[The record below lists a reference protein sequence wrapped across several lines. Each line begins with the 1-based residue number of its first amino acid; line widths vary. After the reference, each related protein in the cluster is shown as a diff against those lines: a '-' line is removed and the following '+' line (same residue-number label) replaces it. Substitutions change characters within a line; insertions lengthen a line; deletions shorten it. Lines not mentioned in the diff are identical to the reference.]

1 MRTTKTA
8 EKTENQ
14 DMALNSLSLP
24 TVDAAAIEKTLSS
37 FARTTDEIVS
47 LAELK
52 SLLSSGKKLILK
64 FGADVTAA
72 DLHIGH
78 AVNLWMYRE
87 LQDLG
92 HKVVFL
98 IGDFTTGIGDPS
110 GRNKLRPV
118 IGEEEIKKN
127 AEEFIRQVKMV
138 LRDDPEVFEIRRNS
152 EWLGAMSAKDLLN
165 LMSLVTNEHLRSRD
179 MFRNRIAEGVPVY
192 EHELIYPILQGYDS
206 VALNADLTV
215 IGTDQL
221 YNEMMGRTL
230 QEKFGQKAQVIITTK
245 ITPGI
250 DGKEKQSKSIGNY
263 IGLAHSP
270 RDKFGRVMSIPDNLV
285 ATYFEVYTTVPMDEI
300 TSIMSRMEMAPMECK
315 LRLAEEVVA
324 RYHGREVALA
334 EREWF
339 TSTFS
344 RKQTPTEIPEV
355 KVPTSPVT
363 LIDALRSCF
372 GASKSR
378 AELRR
383 LILQNGVKVNDITA
397 ATPDQQLQIGEGGLV
412 LKVGKRNWFKLTTE
426 R

>member
-1 MRTTKTA
+1 MSLT
-8 EKTENQ
+8 
-14 DMALNSLSLP
+14 SLSLP
-24 TVDAAAIEKTLSS
+24 SVDKAAIERTLSC

-47 LAELK
+47 LTELRE
-52 SLLSSGKKLILK
+52 LLSSGKQLILK

-118 IGEEEIKKN
+118 IPEEQIKKN

-165 LMSLVTNEHLRSRD
+165 LMSLVTNDHLRSRD
-179 MFRNRIAEGVPVY
+179 MFRNRIADGIPVY

-206 VALNADLTV
+206 VALKADLTV

-230 QEKFGQKAQVIITTK
+230 QDKFGQKPQVIITTK

-263 IGLAHSP
+263 IGLAHTP
-270 RDKFGRVMSIPDNLV
+270 RDKFGRVMSIPDHLV
-285 ATYFEVYTTVPMDEI
+285 ATYFEVYTTVPMEDVA
-300 TSIMSRMEMAPMECK
+300 SISTLMQTGPMECK

-324 RYHGREVALA
+324 RYHGREVALE

-344 RKQTPTEIPEV
+344 RKQTPQEIPEV
-355 KVPTSPVT
+355 LLSNSSVT
-363 LIDALRSCF
+363 LIEALSSCF
-372 GASKSR
+372 STSKSK

-383 LILQNGVKVNDITA
+383 LILQNGVKINDITA
-397 ATPDQQLQIGEGGLV
+397 VTPDQQLHLGDEGLV
-412 LKVGKRNWFKLTTE
+412 VKVGKRNWFKLTIQK
-426 R
+426 

>member
-1 MRTTKTA
+1 MSLT
-8 EKTENQ
+8 
-14 DMALNSLSLP
+14 SLSAP
-24 TVDAAAIEKTLSS
+24 QIAQPDIEKVLSS
-37 FARTTDEIVS
+37 FARTTEEIVS
-47 LAELK
+47 LAELRA
-52 SLLSSGKKLILK
+52 LLTSGRKLVLK

-118 IGEEEIKKN
+118 ISEEQIKKN

-152 EWLGAMSAKDLLN
+152 EWLGAMSAKDLLSV
-165 LMSLVTNEHLRSRD
+165 MSLVTNEHLRSRD
-179 MFRNRIAEGVPVY
+179 MFRNRIAEGIPVY
-192 EHELIYPILQGYDS
+192 EHELIYPLLQGYDS
-206 VALNADLTV
+206 VALKADLTV
-215 IGTDQL
+215 IGSDQL

-230 QEKFGQKAQVIITTK
+230 QEKFGQKPQVIITTK

-270 RDKFGRVMSIPDNLV
+270 RDKFGRVMSIPDHLV
-285 ATYFEVYTTVPMDEI
+285 VPYFEVYTTVPIEEI
-300 TSIMSRMEMAPMECK
+300 GLIIGLMETAPMDCK

-324 RYHGREVALA
+324 RYHGRDVAVA

-339 TSTFS
+339 TGTFS
-344 RKQTPTEIPEV
+344 RKETPVEIPEV
-355 KVPTSPVT
+355 TMSASTVS
-363 LIDALRSCF
+363 LIEALQGCF
-372 GASKSR
+372 GETKSR

-383 LILQNGVKVNDITA
+383 LIQQHGVKVDDVV
-397 ATPDQQLQIGEGGLV
+397 ATKPDQELHIGEEGLV
-412 LKVGKRNWFKLTTE
+412 VKVGKRNWFRLTTP
-426 R
+426 

>member
-1 MRTTKTA
+1 
-8 EKTENQ
+8 
-14 DMALNSLSLP
+14 
-24 TVDAAAIEKTLSS
+24 
-37 FARTTDEIVS
+37 
-47 LAELK
+47 
-52 SLLSSGKKLILK
+52 
-64 FGADVTAA
+64 
-72 DLHIGH
+72 
-78 AVNLWMYRE
+78 
-87 LQDLG
+87 
-92 HKVVFL
+92 
-98 IGDFTTGIGDPS
+98 
-110 GRNKLRPV
+110 V
-118 IGEEEIKKN
+118 IPEEQIKKN

-165 LMSLVTNEHLRSRD
+165 LMSLVTNDHLRSRD

-230 QEKFGQKAQVIITTK
+230 QGKFGQKPQVIITTK

-270 RDKFGRVMSIPDNLV
+270 RDKFGRVMSIPDHLV
-285 ATYFEVYTTVPMDEI
+285 ATYFEVYTTVPMEEVATIANLI
-300 TSIMSRMEMAPMECK
+300 TTAPMECK

-324 RYHGREVALA
+324 RYHGRDVAIA

-355 KVPTSPVT
+355 VVPTSSLT
-363 LIDALRSCF
+363 LIEALSSCF
-372 GASKSR
+372 GTSKSK

-383 LILQNGVKVNDITA
+383 LILQNGVKVDDITA
-397 ATPDQQLQIGEGGLV
+397 TTPDQQLQVGDNGPV
-412 LKVGKRNWFKLTTE
+412 VKVGKRNWFKLTTQ